1 MTALA
6 TVHRDVRGCSA
17 EVGNRV
23 RVSSISEHPFI
34 RGPLSHV
41 WVSICLLVFFLLFF
55 LFRIFID
62 VFVSAPASASMCS
75 LSLSLTLLPLELS
88 VYLYILCASPLECL
102 CNKKQR
108 QVQS

>member
-75 LSLSLTLLPLELS
+75 LSLSHTTTSRALCIS
-88 VYLYILCASPLECL
+88 LYSLRVPPRMSL
-102 CNKKQR
+102 Q
-108 QVQS
+108 